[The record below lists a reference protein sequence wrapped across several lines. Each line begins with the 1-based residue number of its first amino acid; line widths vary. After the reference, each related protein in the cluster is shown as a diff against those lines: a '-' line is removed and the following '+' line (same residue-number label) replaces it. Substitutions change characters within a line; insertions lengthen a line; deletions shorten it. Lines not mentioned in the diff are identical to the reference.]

1 MLPKPARV
9 SWCCVGAALLQAGL
23 KEWRA
28 GNACETGPRRL
39 AMSPHISWG
48 APTFGRGCGRRVS
61 HVPRRERGP
70 RHALLLPTTS
80 FTYFLLLL
88 LLLLTTYYPGEW
100 VLPNKVAPARG
111 VHAMPEGG
119 VGGGACTS
127 RFLQLWVPG
136 TNLLG
141 PKLSRNDAKA
151 SPPGARRKGRRA
163 LLPLATVRSRAERIP
178 RTNSKRVFSAKGQS
192 QPAMQRGSSVVSG

>member
-1 MLPKPARV
+1 MRQEGQPCAEE
-9 SWCCVGAALLQAGL
+9 G
-23 KEWRA
+23 
-28 GNACETGPRRL
+28 
-39 AMSPHISWG
+39 
-48 APTFGRGCGRRVS
+48 
-61 HVPRRERGP
+61 RGP

-80 FTYFLLLL
+80 YTFLLQLQ
-88 LLLLTTYYPGEW
+88 LTTYYPSEW
-100 VLPNKVAPARG
+100 VLPHKVAPARG

-151 SPPGARRKGRRA
+151 SPPGARREGSRA
-163 LLPLATVRSRAERIP
+163 LLPLATVLIFEKLAFACVNIYNCLLR
-178 RTNSKRVFSAKGQS
+178 F
-192 QPAMQRGSSVVSG
+192 

>member
-1 MLPKPARV
+1 MRQEGQPCAEE
-9 SWCCVGAALLQAGL
+9 G
-23 KEWRA
+23 
-28 GNACETGPRRL
+28 
-39 AMSPHISWG
+39 
-48 APTFGRGCGRRVS
+48 
-61 HVPRRERGP
+61 RGP
-70 RHALLLPTTS
+70 RHALLLLPTTS

-88 LLLLTTYYPGEW
+88 LLLTTYYPSEW

-141 PKLSRNDAKA
+141 PKLFRNDA
-151 SPPGARRKGRRA
+151 
-163 LLPLATVRSRAERIP
+163 
-178 RTNSKRVFSAKGQS
+178 
-192 QPAMQRGSSVVSG
+192 

>member
-1 MLPKPARV
+1 MRQEGQPCAEE
-9 SWCCVGAALLQAGL
+9 G
-23 KEWRA
+23 
-28 GNACETGPRRL
+28 
-39 AMSPHISWG
+39 
-48 APTFGRGCGRRVS
+48 
-61 HVPRRERGP
+61 RGP
-70 RHALLLPTTS
+70 RHALLLLPTTS

-88 LLLLTTYYPGEW
+88 LLLTTYHPSER

-141 PKLSRNDAKA
+141 PKLFRNDALA

-163 LLPLATVRSRAERIP
+163 LLPLATVRSRAEGIP
-178 RTNSKRVFSAKGQS
+178 RTNSKRVFSAKGQH
-192 QPAMQRGSSVVSG
+192 QPAMQRGFSVASGCARGCRASLTCQRHRCLSATRYVYSHI

>member
-1 MLPKPARV
+1 MSTPCQRAAWAEEPALPGSSSYGCLARTCWGRSYPATTQKPVLLGRV
-9 SWCCVGAALLQAGL
+9 GKGEGRFSRWLPFGLEPNGLLPRGAAVVGPCSA
-23 KEWRA
+23 A
-28 GNACETGPRRL
+28 AACE
-39 AMSPHISWG
+39 
-48 APTFGRGCGRRVS
+48 
-61 HVPRRERGP
+61 
-70 RHALLLPTTS
+70 
-80 FTYFLLLL
+80 
-88 LLLLTTYYPGEW
+88 EW

-163 LLPLATVRSRAERIP
+163 LLPLATVRSRAGRIP
-178 RTNSKRVFSAKGQS
+178 RSILNEYSRR
-192 QPAMQRGSSVVSG
+192 RGKDS